1 MFPNGLNSMSIMQ
14 NCISDLNVIAKSSN
28 LNKIIQV
35 SWYMEKALLI
45 FGIVFGLLIITPVA
59 SAQLFEKATF
69 QETATIIYDGK
80 LSNSIIASI
89 GFETTSNDE
98 IRIPDELIE
107 KINNN
112 DEIRAVLFTNA
123 GECVIGV
130 TSEQQCI
137 MINFD
142 YQRLK
147 GDGGIRQVQDTARE
161 MSGEVID
168 DLKEIFGDDAEFHS
182 TFIHTVDD
190 TNMLL
195 ETSGTVSGRGAVSAT
210 YVMPKQSTDFIFT
223 DLAGKLIPK
232 DIREAGGFYSVSKEL
247 AKEDDSIISIS
258 MIKNGDKNL
267 FMFKVA
273 KENKDAIENIAKIDP
288 LSSLGIKEIS
298 RSDIFDERNVP
309 LNSVIQLIVLT
320 EKQSKIDAITTHA
333 ITDVTTLEGISQKGW
348 FFSNPAGDVIDA
360 KFLFGQDKVATHG
373 ELIIEI
379 GEWDGESEMSFYSV
393 EDIPKQDYESI
404 EEFAKGDQSEGE
416 ESQYA
421 VLAIIIAIGIG
432 AAIFYL
438 KGYKPKR

>member
-1 MFPNGLNSMSIMQ
+1 
-14 NCISDLNVIAKSSN
+14 
-28 LNKIIQV
+28 
-35 SWYMEKALLI
+35 MEKALLI

-69 QETATIIYDGK
+69 QETVTIIYDGK
-80 LSNSIIASI
+80 LSNSIITSV

-123 GECVIGV
+123 GQCVIGV

-210 YVMPKQSTDFIFT
+210 YVMPKQSTDFIFA

-247 AKEDDSIISIS
+247 AKEDDSI
-258 MIKNGDKNL
+258 
-267 FMFKVA
+267 F
-273 KENKDAIENIAKIDP
+273 P
-288 LSSLGIKEIS
+288 
-298 RSDIFDERNVP
+298 
-309 LNSVIQLIVLT
+309 
-320 EKQSKIDAITTHA
+320 
-333 ITDVTTLEGISQKGW
+333 
-348 FFSNPAGDVIDA
+348 
-360 KFLFGQDKVATHG
+360 
-373 ELIIEI
+373 
-379 GEWDGESEMSFYSV
+379 
-393 EDIPKQDYESI
+393 
-404 EEFAKGDQSEGE
+404 
-416 ESQYA
+416 
-421 VLAIIIAIGIG
+421 
-432 AAIFYL
+432 
-438 KGYKPKR
+438 

>member
-1 MFPNGLNSMSIMQ
+1 
-14 NCISDLNVIAKSSN
+14 
-28 LNKIIQV
+28 
-35 SWYMEKALLI
+35 
-45 FGIVFGLLIITPVA
+45 
-59 SAQLFEKATF
+59 
-69 QETATIIYDGK
+69 
-80 LSNSIIASI
+80 
-89 GFETTSNDE
+89 
-98 IRIPDELIE
+98 
-107 KINNN
+107 
-112 DEIRAVLFTNA
+112 
-123 GECVIGV
+123 
-130 TSEQQCI
+130 

-161 MSGEVID
+161 MSGEGID

-247 AKEDDSIISIS
+247 AKEDDSVISIS

-273 KENKDAIENIAKIDP
+273 KETRDAIEDISKIDP
-288 LSSLGIKEIS
+288 LSALGVKEIS

-333 ITDVTTLEGISQKGW
+333 ITDVTTLEGISKKGW

-373 ELIIEI
+373 ELIMEI

-393 EDIPKQDYESI
+393 ENIPKQDYESI
-404 EEFAKGDQSEGE
+404 EEFGKGDQSEGD

>member
-14 NCISDLNVIAKSSN
+14 NYISDLNVIAKSSN

-35 SWYMEKALLI
+35 SGYMEKALLI
-45 FGIVFGLLIITPVA
+45 LGIVFGLLIITPVA

-123 GECVIGV
+123 GQCVIGV

-190 TNMLL
+190 TNTLL

-247 AKEDDSIISIS
+247 SKEDDSIISIS

-273 KENKDAIENIAKIDP
+273 KESKDAIENIAKIDP
-288 LSSLGIKEIS
+288 LSALGIKEIS

-333 ITDVTTLEGISQKGW
+333 ITDVTTLEGCNTWRINNRDRRMGW
-348 FFSNPAGDVIDA
+348 R
-360 KFLFGQDKVATHG
+360 K
-373 ELIIEI
+373 
-379 GEWDGESEMSFYSV
+379 
-393 EDIPKQDYESI
+393 
-404 EEFAKGDQSEGE
+404 
-416 ESQYA
+416 
-421 VLAIIIAIGIG
+421 
-432 AAIFYL
+432 
-438 KGYKPKR
+438 

>member
-1 MFPNGLNSMSIMQ
+1 
-14 NCISDLNVIAKSSN
+14 
-28 LNKIIQV
+28 
-35 SWYMEKALLI
+35 MEKLFLALVLI
-45 FGIVFGLLIITPVA
+45 FGILVMTPMA
-59 SAQLFEKATF
+59 SAQLFEKVTF
-69 QETATIIYDGK
+69 QETATIIYDQK
-80 LSNSIIASI
+80 LSKSIITSI
-89 GFETTSNDE
+89 GFETTDNEE
-98 IRIPDELIE
+98 IRIPDELVKKIE
-107 KINNN
+107 SNE
-112 DEIRAVLFTNA
+112 EIRAVLFTNA

-161 MSGEVID
+161 MSGEIID
-168 DLKEIFGDDAEFHS
+168 DLKEIFGNDAEFHS

-210 YVMPKQSTDFIFT
+210 YVMPKQSTDFLFA

-232 DIREAGGFYSVSKEL
+232 EIREAGGFYSVSKEL

-258 MIKNGDKNL
+258 MIKNGDENL

-273 KENKDAIENIAKIDP
+273 KENKDAIENITKIDP
-288 LSSLGIKEIS
+288 LSALGIKEIS
-298 RSDIFDERNVP
+298 RSNIFDERNVP

-333 ITDVTTLEGISQKGW
+333 ITDVTTLEGISKKGW

-360 KFLFGQDKVATHG
+360 KFLFGQDKIATHG
-373 ELIIEI
+373 ELVMEI
-379 GEWDGESEMSFYSV
+379 GPWDGESEMSFYSV

-404 EEFAKGDQSEGE
+404 EEFGRGDQSEGD

>member
-1 MFPNGLNSMSIMQ
+1 
-14 NCISDLNVIAKSSN
+14 
-28 LNKIIQV
+28 
-35 SWYMEKALLI
+35 
-45 FGIVFGLLIITPVA
+45 
-59 SAQLFEKATF
+59 
-69 QETATIIYDGK
+69 
-80 LSNSIIASI
+80 
-89 GFETTSNDE
+89 
-98 IRIPDELIE
+98 
-107 KINNN
+107 
-112 DEIRAVLFTNA
+112 
-123 GECVIGV
+123 
-130 TSEQQCI
+130 
-137 MINFD
+137 
-142 YQRLK
+142 
-147 GDGGIRQVQDTARE
+147 
-161 MSGEVID
+161 
-168 DLKEIFGDDAEFHS
+168 
-182 TFIHTVDD
+182 
-190 TNMLL
+190 MLL

-247 AKEDDSIISIS
+247 AKEDDSIISMS

-273 KENKDAIENIAKIDP
+273 KENENAIENIAKIDP
-288 LSSLGIKEIS
+288 LSALGIKEIS

-333 ITDVTTLEGISQKGW
+333 ITDVTTLEGISKKGW
-348 FFSNPAGDVIDA
+348 FFSNPAGNVIDA

-404 EEFAKGDQSEGE
+404 EEFGKGDQSEGD
-416 ESQYA
+416 ESQYV

-438 KGYKPKR
+438 KGYKTKR

>member
-1 MFPNGLNSMSIMQ
+1 MT
-14 NCISDLNVIAKSSN
+14 KSFF
-28 LNKIIQV
+28 V
-35 SWYMEKALLI
+35 CGLI
-45 FGIVFGLLIITPVA
+45 FGILIITPIA

-69 QETATIIYDGK
+69 QETATVIYDEK
-80 LSNSIIASI
+80 LSNSIITSI
-89 GFETTSNDE
+89 GFETTNNEE

-112 DEIRAVLFTNA
+112 EEIRAVLFTNA

-130 TSEQQCI
+130 TLEQQCI

-142 YQRLK
+142 YQKLK

-161 MSGEVID
+161 MSGEIID
-168 DLKEIFGDDAEFHS
+168 DLKAIFGNSAEFHS

-195 ETSGTVSGRGAVSAT
+195 ETSGAVSGRGAVSAT
-210 YVMPKQSTDFIFT
+210 YVMPKQSTDFLFT

-232 DIREAGGFYSVSKEL
+232 EIRDAGGFYSVSKEL
-247 AKEDDSIISIS
+247 SKKDESVISIS
-258 MIKNGDKNL
+258 MLKNGESNL
-267 FMFKVA
+267 FMFKIL
-273 KENKDAIENIAKIDP
+273 KENKDAINDISKIEP
-288 LSSLGIKEIS
+288 LSEFGIKELS
-298 RSDIFDERNVP
+298 RSDVFDNLNVP

-360 KFLFGQDKVATHG
+360 KFLFGQDKIVTHG
-373 ELIIEI
+373 ELQMEI
-379 GEWDGESEMSFYSV
+379 GPWDGESEMSFYSV
-393 EDIPKQDYESI
+393 ENIPEQDYESI
-404 EEFAKGDQSEGE
+404 EEFTNEDSGEDQT
-416 ESQYA
+416 QYA
-421 VLAIIIAIGIG
+421 VLGIIIAVGIG

>member
-1 MFPNGLNSMSIMQ
+1 M
-14 NCISDLNVIAKSSN
+14 
-28 LNKIIQV
+28 
-35 SWYMEKALLI
+35 
-45 FGIVFGLLIITPVA
+45 
-59 SAQLFEKATF
+59 
-69 QETATIIYDGK
+69 
-80 LSNSIIASI
+80 
-89 GFETTSNDE
+89 
-98 IRIPDELIE
+98 
-107 KINNN
+107 
-112 DEIRAVLFTNA
+112 IRAVLFTNA
-123 GECVIGV
+123 GQCVIGV

-273 KENKDAIENIAKIDP
+273 KESKDAIENIAKIDP
-288 LSSLGIKEIS
+288 LSALGIKEIS

-404 EEFAKGDQSEGE
+404 EEFGKGDQSEGD

-421 VLAIIIAIGIG
+421 VLAIIIVIGIG

>member
-14 NCISDLNVIAKSSN
+14 NYISDLNVIAKSSN

-45 FGIVFGLLIITPVA
+45 LGIVFGLLIITPVA

-123 GECVIGV
+123 GQCVIGV

-182 TFIHTVDD
+182 TFIHTVD
-190 TNMLL
+190 
-195 ETSGTVSGRGAVSAT
+195 E
-210 YVMPKQSTDFIFT
+210 
-223 DLAGKLIPK
+223 
-232 DIREAGGFYSVSKEL
+232 KEL

-288 LSSLGIKEIS
+288 LSALGIKEIS

-393 EDIPKQDYESI
+393 EDIPKQDYESM
-404 EEFAKGDQSEGE
+404 EEFVKGDQSEGD

>member
-1 MFPNGLNSMSIMQ
+1 ME

-28 LNKIIQV
+28 LNKIIQIPC
-35 SWYMEKALLI
+35 YMEKAFLI
-45 FGIVFGLLIITPVA
+45 FGIVFGLLIITPIA

-80 LSNSIIASI
+80 LSNSIITSI
-89 GFETTSNDE
+89 GFETTSNEE
-98 IRIPDELIE
+98 IRISDELIE
-107 KINNN
+107 KINSME
-112 DEIRAVLFTNA
+112 DIRAVLFTNA

-142 YQRLK
+142 YQKLK
-147 GDGGIRQVQDTARE
+147 GDGGIRQVQDSARE
-161 MSGEVID
+161 MAEEVID
-168 DLKEIFGDDAEFHS
+168 DLKDIFGKDAEFHS

-195 ETSGTVSGRGAVSAT
+195 ETSGSISGRGAVSAT
-210 YVMPKQSTDFIFT
+210 YVMPKQATDFLFS

-232 DIREAGGFYSVSKEL
+232 NIREAGGFYDVSREL
-247 AKEDDSIISIS
+247 AKEAESIISIS
-258 MIKNGDKNL
+258 MIKNGDSNL
-267 FMFKVA
+267 LMFKVA
-273 KENKDAIENIAKIDP
+273 NENKNSVDDISKIDP
-288 LSSLGIKEIS
+288 LSVIGIKEIS
-298 RSDIFDERNVP
+298 RSDIFDGRNVP

-333 ITDVTTLEGISQKGW
+333 ITDVTTLESISQKGW

-360 KFLFGQDKVATHG
+360 KFLFGQDKIATHG
-373 ELIIEI
+373 ELIMEI

-393 EDIPKQDYESI
+393 EDIPKQNYESI
-404 EEFAKGDQSEGE
+404 EEFGKEDSD
-416 ESQYA
+416 ESQTQYA
-421 VLAIIIAIGIG
+421 VLGIIIAVGIG